1 LCRHSSA
8 IHSGV
13 NHHSVLTR
21 ARGRIKSAPAPHNPP
36 AAGQKDVHRYPD
48 TGREIATLADR
59 QAVIVDTLC
68 ALDLVH
74 GAEIDEDVVAVYCG
88 YRETS
93 MKADMTDTAN
103 TRQQMLIEAQI
114 ALYARQ
120 ARWEPWKALAMILIA
135 AAAIAAAGGIAGRMF
150 PSQPQQ
156 IVVHFEQPL
165 AVRVQP

>member
-1 LCRHSSA
+1 
-8 IHSGV
+8 
-13 NHHSVLTR
+13 
-21 ARGRIKSAPAPHNPP
+21 
-36 AAGQKDVHRYPD
+36 
-48 TGREIATLADR
+48 
-59 QAVIVDTLC
+59 
-68 ALDLVH
+68 
-74 GAEIDEDVVAVYCG
+74 
-88 YRETS
+88 
-93 MKADMTDTAN
+93 MKAADMTDAAN
-103 TRQQMLIEAQI
+103 DRQQMLIEARI